1 MIILLYYI
9 AIMDGVDV
17 CESLNYL
24 SEEDM
29 IELGVALGLSYS
41 NLTRMTST
49 MEIVTAWLNR
59 EDMVLIESGNPTWT
73 TLADALDKIGQ
84 AGIAKDVRQ
93 RTAFSGL
100 LSTGKLICCILLLH
114 YYYRSDVAMTESMHI
129 HKLVLSY
136 DHPSIL
142 VMLFTSSC

>member
-24 SEEDM
+24 SNEDM

-41 NLTRMTST
+41 NLTRRTST

-59 EDMVLIESGNPTWT
+59 EDMVLIESGIPTWT
-73 TLADALDKIGQ
+73 TLADALDKIDQ
-84 AGIAKDVRQ
+84 AGIARDIRQ
-93 RTAFSGL
+93 RTAGL

-142 VMLFTSSC
+142 VMLFTSSY